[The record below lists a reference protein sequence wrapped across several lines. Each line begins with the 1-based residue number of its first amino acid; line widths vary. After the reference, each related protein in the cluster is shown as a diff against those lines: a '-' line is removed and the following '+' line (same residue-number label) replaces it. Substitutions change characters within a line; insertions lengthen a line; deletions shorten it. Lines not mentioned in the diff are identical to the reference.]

1 MTPPPLD
8 GLRVFDLTVAGA
20 GPRAGRMLA
29 ELGAEVIK
37 VEPPGDGD
45 VILGRPPTQR
55 GESVGYTHFNRG
67 KRSMFLELREPG
79 DRAIAHEL
87 IARCDIFLNN
97 MRPGVAERLGVGYP
111 ELSAI
116 NPRLVYGY
124 LSAWGREGPLASW
137 PGADPVVQF
146 YSGWCA
152 IQGEDGGRPEF
163 GRFVGHIDDSGAA
176 ALVGGVL
183 QALLDRNRTG
193 HGQMVEVS
201 LLNAS
206 LAIQISRVSEHLA
219 GSTPTPMGSA
229 CSTTAPHEAFRCG
242 DGNYVAIGVLHDRQW
257 RGLCETLGLATLV
270 DDPRFA
276 TNADRVANRLELKRI
291 LNDVCA
297 KWPSSWIQIRLNR
310 AGVPHGRFYDWENI
324 RDHVQVR
331 DNEFIGLVDVPHQ
344 GPMYLVNPPWE
355 LGRSRRPTLTVP
367 RPGGDTDALLA
378 WLREPAAN
386 PAIAGMPVD
395 AGTPAARDRA
405 GRSKALAGLVVVD
418 VTQGLCGPYA
428 SLLLADAGATV
439 LKIEP
444 PDGDYARRM
453 GPPFVG
459 PDSATFLALN
469 RNKRSVTLD
478 LTRATDIRTLQRLAL
493 TADVFLEDAALGGAA
508 PAISREELLRSNPR
522 LVHAA
527 ITGFGERGP
536 LAGRPASEL
545 VIQGMSE
552 YCGGLGTVGGAPVR
566 MGADV
571 ANTSTAVYVFD
582 AILAALLQRERDGV
596 GQSVSVSQ
604 FGTLLYARGTV
615 WASQGDPDEWDGWAA
630 RPFMPPDYGYQ
641 AKDGRFY
648 FIMLRGD
655 QETFDGL
662 MIELGLL
669 DHLAD
674 PRFGKGGRDA
684 VGIGR
689 YAAEVKPIWEAA
701 FLDRTV
707 AELTELVQA
716 HGGLIAPLNDY
727 RSLFADPNVQPLH
740 LLRDVTLA
748 DGTSYRTL
756 APTTRFSELPNSTDG
771 RPPKLGEHT
780 REVIDAAGAVVVAG
794 R

>member
-8 GLRVFDLTVAGA
+8 GIRVFDLTIAGA

-45 VILGRPPTQR
+45 VMLGRPPTQH
-55 GESVGYTHFNRG
+55 GQSVGYTHFNRG

-79 DRAIAHEL
+79 DRALAHEL
-87 IARCDIFLNN
+87 IGRCDVFLNN
-97 MRPGVAERLGVGYP
+97 MRPGVAERLGVGYA

-116 NPRLVYGY
+116 NPRLIYGY

-146 YSGWCA
+146 YSGWCS
-152 IQGEDGGRPEF
+152 IQGEDGGQPEF
-163 GRFVGHIDDSGAA
+163 GRYVGHIDDSGAA

-193 HGQMVEVS
+193 RGQMVEVS

-206 LAIQISRVSEHLA
+206 LAIQITRVSEHLA

-229 CSTTAPHEAFRCG
+229 CSTTAPHEAFLCG
-242 DGNYVAIGVLHDRQW
+242 DGNYVAIGVLNDRQW
-257 RGLCETLGLATLV
+257 RALCQTLELAPLA

-276 TNADRVANRLELKRI
+276 TNADRVGNRLELKRI
-291 LNDVCA
+291 LDAVCA
-297 KWPSSWIQIRLNR
+297 KWPSNWIQIRLKR
-310 AGVPHGRFYDWENI
+310 ANVPHGRFYDWENI

-331 DNEFIGLVDVPHQ
+331 DNEFIRLVDVPIAGQ
-344 GPMYLVNPPWE
+344 MYLVNPPWE
-355 LGRSRRPTLTVP
+355 LSLSRRPELTVP
-367 RPGGDTDALLA
+367 RPGGDTDALLS
-378 WLREPAAN
+378 WLHKPAPGPALGRAPAA
-386 PAIAGMPVD
+386 A
-395 AGTPAARDRA
+395 DRE
-405 GRSKALAGLVVVD
+405 GRSKALAGIVVVD
-418 VTQGLCGPYA
+418 VTQGICGPYT
-428 SLLLADAGATV
+428 SQLLADAGATV

-453 GPPFVG
+453 GPPFIG
-459 PDSATFLALN
+459 SDSATFLALN

-478 LTRATDIRTLQRLAL
+478 LERADDVRSLQRLAA
-493 TADVFLEDAALGGAA
+493 TADVFLEDWVLNGTP
-508 PAISREELLRSNPR
+508 PAIAREELVRSNPR
-522 LVHAA
+522 LVHAS
-527 ITGFGERGP
+527 ITAFGEHGP

-545 VIQGMSE
+545 VIQAMTE
-552 YCGGLGTVGGAPVR
+552 YCGGLGRVGGPPVR
-566 MGADV
+566 MGPDV
-571 ANTSTAVYVFD
+571 ANISTAVYAFD
-582 AILAALLQRERDGV
+582 AILAALLQRERDDV
-596 GQSVSVSQ
+596 GQSVSISQ

-630 RPFMPPDYGYQ
+630 RPFMPPDYGYL

-689 YAAEVKPIWEAA
+689 YAAEVKPIWEAT
-701 FLDRTV
+701 FLSRTIE
-707 AELTELVQA
+707 ELTELVQR

-727 RSLFADPNVQPLH
+727 DSLFADPKVQPLH

-748 DGTSYRTL
+748 DGSSYRTL
-756 APTTRFSELPNSTDG
+756 SPTTRFSALSNSTEG
-771 RPPKLGEHT
+771 RPPTLGEHT
-780 REVIDAAGAVVVAG
+780 RDVIVAGVVAAAG